1 MITYTNPYIRG
12 SKKNSVLVELKDTS
26 NVAVT
31 GKTQADVTVSTVRW
45 RQLPDSVTMVSLAN
59 ARVAFSAGGWAQLS
73 AVQYPGLYRLDIPNS
88 AFENDGLS
96 DVVLVSVL
104 CVGCQPVYLLIPLT
118 DHDDSANTRDRT

>member
-1 MITYTNPYIRG
+1 MIIYTQPYVRG

-31 GKTQADVTVSTVRW
+31 GKTQADVTVATVRG

-73 AVQYPGLYRLDIPNS
+73 AAQYPGLYRLDIPNT
-88 AFENDGLS
+88 AFENDGVT
-96 DVVLVSVL
+96 DTVLVSVL
-104 CVGCQPVYLLIPLT
+104 CAGCQPVYLLLPLT
-118 DHDDSANTRDRT
+118 DHDDSISTRDRT